1 MKSFNTFRQHVQNA
15 LSLTLLSSAVCCV
28 GGVGCSSDP
37 AASGDGSSGSAG
49 TVATAGSGS
58 GGTNPTGGVGGSSAQ
73 AGTAAGGITQ
83 GGSAQGGS
91 AQGGTAQGGTAQ
103 GGSAAGG
110 AAAGGT
116 SPTTGGGGA
125 SAAGTSGGGQAGGAA
140 TDTWD
145 SYAKSFTATYC
156 VSCHN
161 DDNAGTATRDYHMLA
176 AVKAES
182 VKIACGVSKSQA
194 DWSARGC
201 TGGPAARQFPAGG
214 GAKPMD
220 AERDRFIKWIDA
232 GMP

>member
-91 AQGGTAQGGTAQ
+91 AQGGTAQ